1 MASLAYEICRREVSK
16 AGSSDPV
23 AKKLGYARSSLNL
36 YLLGRYP
43 AKSTENI
50 EKKILATYTSKILC
64 PFTNKIIEQKECDE
78 IVSQNINTG
87 NPVLFKLQQFCK
99 TCPERLKNN
108 RKEEFKR
115 KFEGETL
122 C

>member
-16 AGSSDPV
+16 AGSIDPV

-50 EKKILATYTSKILC
+50 EKRFWQCIRQKSFVLSLTKSLNKRNATKS
-64 PFTNKIIEQKECDE
+64 
-78 IVSQNINTG
+78 SA
-87 NPVLFKLQQFCK
+87 K
-99 TCPERLKNN
+99 T
-108 RKEEFKR
+108 
-115 KFEGETL
+115 
-122 C
+122 

>member
-16 AGSSDPV
+16 AGSIDPV

-50 EKKILATYTSKILC
+50 EKKILATYTSKSFVLSL
-64 PFTNKIIEQKECDE
+64 TKSLNKRNATK
-78 IVSQNINTG
+78 S
-87 NPVLFKLQQFCK
+87 
-99 TCPERLKNN
+99 
-108 RKEEFKR
+108 
-115 KFEGETL
+115 
-122 C
+122 